1 MFTGIVEE
9 VGIIQGIRPSGA
21 GGAARFT
28 IRCPKI
34 RPGIAL
40 GDSVAINGLC
50 LTAEHLEPEGF
61 AADVMPESVRRS
73 NLGTLQVGS
82 RVNAERALQVGGRL
96 GGHIVTGHID
106 GTGQLKGVRQEGN
119 ALWVEITCPSALSLY
134 LAPKGSIAIDGVSLT
149 LAKILPEGFAVSLI
163 PHTVA
168 STTLATLTPGRTFNL
183 ECDLIGK
190 YIYRYLR
197 QGVFAG
203 EKGEAGSVGSAVS
216 EEATNVPKPLDEGFL
231 REHGFL

>member
-61 AADVMPESVRRS
+61 SADVMPESVRRS

-82 RVNAERALQVGGRL
+82 RVNAERALQAGGRL

-106 GTGQLKGVRQEGN
+106 GTGQLKSVRQEGN

-149 LAKILPEGFAVSLI
+149 LAKVLPDGFAVSLS

-168 STTLATLTPGRTFNL
+168 STTLATLNPGRTFNL
-183 ECDLIGK
+183 ECDIIGK
-190 YIYRYLR
+190 YVYRYLC

-203 EKGEAGSVGSAVS
+203 GPGSQEGASA
-216 EEATNVPKPLDEGFL
+216 AANTPRPFDEGFL
-231 REHGFL
+231 QENGFL